1 MVCGLC
7 GLWWG
12 ESDVGGSGE
21 LLCVGWDVWVR
32 VGYGE
37 VGGIWVGRRANGQG
51 VPMARSR
58 MSEGWVRRWCEWR
71 KGLCGRVQVRGGG
84 GSVVWRWEGV
94 SDDGEEGVWVM
105 CMRKTHENMK
115 MFAVMRERRM
125 LGVWRVKWDEEVP
138 PAEGRRPPKAARR
151 TCTCM

>member
-1 MVCGLC
+1 MCGLC

-37 VGGIWVGRRANGQG
+37 VGGIGVGRRANGQG

-84 GSVVWRWEGV
+84 GSVVWR
-94 SDDGEEGVWVM
+94 
-105 CMRKTHENMK
+105 
-115 MFAVMRERRM
+115 
-125 LGVWRVKWDEEVP
+125 
-138 PAEGRRPPKAARR
+138 
-151 TCTCM
+151 